1 MFSRL
6 RVLRRKMLGV
16 LYRSHV
22 AGPLSS
28 LDRSGMAPSAVPDAV
43 IEVPICTL
51 DQILEESGAP
61 EGFDF
66 LSIDV
71 EGHEVESF
79 ARVRSGALAAAF
91 DPDRRTTCLICR
103 GTTISN
109 RSATG
114 SSGDMRTT
122 AGTSQ

>member
-1 MFSRL
+1 
-6 RVLRRKMLGV
+6 MLGV

-43 IEVPICTL
+43 ID

-61 EGFDF
+61 KGFDF